1 MLFVSLTYESYLCL
15 VAMATQSIT
24 SAATPTIKPRMM
36 IQSGHMG
43 EVCYKGGMSVIRVL
57 IVQKCGFCLTHRV

>member
-43 EVCYKGGMSVIRVL
+43 EVCYKGGVL
-57 IVQKCGFCLTHRV
+57 FVY

>member
-1 MLFVSLTYESYLCL
+1 MLFVFLTYESYLCL

-43 EVCYKGGMSVIRVL
+43 EVCYKGGMSVIHVL
-57 IVQKCGFCLTHRV
+57 IVQKCGFCLTHQV